1 MGARFSHLLSS
12 LFKKRNV
19 SVILLGL
26 DCAGKTTIL
35 YKLKHGETPCTIPT
49 IGFNVEQV
57 RWSKLQLTVWDMGGQ
72 DKIRKLWNHYLTNI
86 DALIWVVDST
96 DRERLTLSSKE
107 LQYMLEHPLMPK
119 VPLVVLANKQD
130 LEESMTPSDIAEGL
144 GLYNVHRPWY
154 IQPACAIS
162 GEGLESMLS
171 HLARMIKI

>member
-1 MGARFSHLLSS
+1 MGARFSHLIHS
-12 LFKKRNV
+12 LFKKHTV
-19 SVILLGL
+19 AVILLGL

-35 YKLKHGETPCTIPT
+35 YKLKNGETPCTIPT

-57 RWSKLQLTVWDMGGQ
+57 RWKKLQLTVWDMGGQ

-86 DALIWVVDST
+86 DALVWVVDST
-96 DRERLTLSSKE
+96 DRHRLNLSCKE
-107 LQYMLEHPLMPK
+107 LHGILEDSSMPK

-130 LEESMTPSDIAEGL
+130 LDESMTPSDIAEGL

-171 HLARMIKI
+171 HIARMIKC